1 MESVQAYSVDWL
13 ANVEIP
19 LANKFY
25 REHRFRG
32 KARRHE
38 TCAVVRDELGVIIGC
53 GYIRDHSAFK
63 LLTGVAVAPVH
74 QGRGVARLLLHFLAT
89 RLDHNTYTFPYKHL
103 LPFYASVGFK
113 QADADRQQLSV
124 KNCYQRYR
132 NQGRQI
138 EIMVY
143 QAEWR

>member
-1 MESVQAYSVDWL
+1 MESVQAYSVNWL
-13 ANVEIP
+13 PDVGIP

-38 TCAVVRDELGVIIGC
+38 SCAVVRDEHGVIIGC

-63 LLTGVAVAPVH
+63 LLTGVAVAPAYR
-74 QGRGVARLLLHFLAT
+74 GRGVARLLLQLLAG
-89 RLDHNTYTFPYKHL
+89 RLDHDTYTFPYEHL
-103 LPFYASVGFK
+103 LSFYASFGFK
-113 QADADRQQLSV
+113 QFDAERQPLSV

-132 NQGRQI
+132 NQGREI
-138 EIMVY
+138 EMMVY
-143 QAEWR
+143 QTD